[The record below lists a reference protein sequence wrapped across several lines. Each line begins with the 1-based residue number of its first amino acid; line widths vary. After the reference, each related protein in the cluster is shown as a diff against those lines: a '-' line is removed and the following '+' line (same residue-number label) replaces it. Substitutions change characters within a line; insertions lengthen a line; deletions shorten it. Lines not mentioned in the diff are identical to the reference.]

1 MKQSTEAGLATSDRA
16 APLRGVDARLRVLI
30 VPDWINW
37 VLGTVAKATARYNPW
52 FDATIISGS
61 ILESAVRL
69 DPQLFDRFD
78 LVHFVCPYASRVWL
92 PRLKQRMAC
101 VTSHH
106 HTSEWEL
113 QKHNLDGDAIVVG
126 SPQWRDD
133 LLERGA
139 VAERIACIPYGVNA
153 ERFVVPTPEERAARR
168 RALGLR
174 DTTTVVGFFAK
185 RSSDELGRK
194 GTDIFVEAILALRRD
209 VRDLAVLII
218 GPGWHDLV
226 ATLKAAD
233 IQCVWIPF
241 VRELDGMRPMY
252 HALDFYWVTARVE
265 GGPVTLLEGMS
276 SGVCCVTT
284 PVGLAR
290 EIVRDGDNAAMVPI
304 GDASAVAKRT
314 LELIGDDAER
324 QRMVRAARETILRT
338 MHVAVTMRRVETAY
352 RIALDEFARRIGTT
366 PRVTSAD
373 VAFAAGRSEGQRQEE
388 VPLDGIP
395 APELRKQLTLLEQLA
410 WAEALI
416 NQRQRSLAF
425 RTLVREWVRHPRSP
439 LPLRQLLR
447 HFLPQSVASSLT
459 RVRASL
465 ARRRYVS

>member
-1 MKQSTEAGLATSDRA
+1 MEAQFATSDLATA
-16 APLRGVDARLRVLI
+16 APPAHPRLRVLI
-30 VPDWINW
+30 VPDWIDW

-61 ILESAVRL
+61 VLESAVKL
-69 DPQLFDRFD
+69 DPRLFDRFD
-78 LVHFVCPYASRVWL
+78 LVHFVCPYASRIWM
-92 PRLKQRMAC
+92 PRLRQRMAC

-126 SPQWRDD
+126 SRQWRDD
-133 LLERGA
+133 LLQRGA
-139 VAERIACIPYGVNA
+139 IGERIACIPYGVDA
-153 ERFVVPTPEERAARR
+153 ERFVVPTAQERAARR
-168 RALGLR
+168 RALGFR

-194 GTDIFVEAILALRRD
+194 GTDIFVEAILELRRS
-209 VRDLAVLII
+209 VPDLAALII

-241 VRELDGMRPMY
+241 VRELDGVRPMY
-252 HALDFYWVTARVE
+252 HVLDFYWVTARVE
-265 GGPVTLLEGMS
+265 GGPVTLLEAMS
-276 SGVCCVTT
+276 SGVACVTT

-290 EIVRDGDNAAMVPI
+290 EIVTDGDNAAMVPI
-304 GDASAVAKRT
+304 GDASGVVKRT
-314 LELIGDDAER
+314 LDLIGGRSER
-324 QRMVRAARETILRT
+324 QRMILAARQTILRT
-338 MHVAVTMRRVETAY
+338 MHVAVTMRRVENAY
-352 RIALDEFARRIGTT
+352 RIALDEFARRTGQT
-366 PRVTSAD
+366 PRVTPSD
-373 VAFAAGRSEGQRQEE
+373 VAMAAGHSEGRRRDD

-395 APELRKQLTLLEQLA
+395 APEMRKQLALLEQLA

-425 RTLVREWVRHPRSP
+425 RTLIREWARHPTSP

-447 HFLPQSVASSLT
+447 HFLPQPVTSSLA

-465 ARRRYVS
+465 ARRGYVS